1 MLIYNGIIL
10 KLAYYLLF
18 GDLVFC
24 ICEGGFYMFSFIRSR
39 HAKKALAAA
48 MAATM
53 MLTVAGCAKKEQ
65 QAGPQATLVK
75 TMKVITRTT
84 PIVYD
89 YTGFVEATQ
98 EMNLAPQVTGQI
110 IAKNFK
116 GGDTVQAGQV
126 LYEIDPRTY
135 RANLL
140 SAEGNLASARAALAN
155 AEMDAERY
163 TKLYEQNAVSK
174 QMLDNAVTARDQARA
189 SVTAL
194 EGLLLNAQIN
204 MEETKVTAPFTGRT
218 DTSSVEVGNY
228 VEAGKTTLTKIS
240 NTDPV
245 FVKFSISEPE
255 YLTLAAANTGGG
267 ASLDNLTAV
276 LANGETYDVKGQVTE
291 VNRGISDNTGTLTIK
306 ATFQNPNK
314 KLLPGMFAHIQA
326 TGGVRDNALLIPQR
340 SVAELMYKKF
350 VYIVGND
357 NKVTMK
363 EIKLGQTVGRL
374 VMVNSG
380 LTGEETLVVE
390 GVGKMR
396 QGALVAPQPMTEA
409 DLNTEATK

>member
-1 MLIYNGIIL
+1 
-10 KLAYYLLF
+10 
-18 GDLVFC
+18 
-24 ICEGGFYMFSFIRSR
+24 MFSFIRSR

-84 PIVYD
+84 PVVYD

-110 IAKNFK
+110 IGKYFK

-135 RANLL
+135 KANLL
-140 SAEGNLASARAALAN
+140 SAEGNLASARASLAN

-189 SVTAL
+189 SVKAL
-194 EGLLLNAQIN
+194 EGVLLNAQIN

-218 DTSSVEVGNY
+218 DTSALEVGNY
-228 VEAGKTTLTKIS
+228 VAAGQTTLTKIS

-245 FVKFSISEPE
+245 FVKFSIAEPE
-255 YLTLAAANTGGG
+255 YLTLAATTTAGG

-276 LANGETYDVKGQVTE
+276 LANGETYDLKGQVSE
-291 VNRGISDNTGTLTIK
+291 VNRGINDNTGTLTIK

-326 TGGVRDNALLIPQR
+326 TGGVIENALLIPQR

-363 EIKLGQTVGRL
+363 EIKLGQNVGRL
-374 VMVNSG
+374 VVVNSG

-409 DLNTEATK
+409 DLNTEVKK

>member
-1 MLIYNGIIL
+1 
-10 KLAYYLLF
+10 
-18 GDLVFC
+18 
-24 ICEGGFYMFSFIRSR
+24 MFSFIRSR

-48 MAATM
+48 VAATFI
-53 MLTVAGCAKKEQ
+53 LSVAGCAKKEQ
-65 QAGPQATLVK
+65 QAGPQATLVR

-110 IAKNFK
+110 VGKYFK

-135 RANLL
+135 KANLL

-189 SVTAL
+189 SVKAL

-218 DTSSVEVGNY
+218 DTSSLEVGNY
-228 VEAGKTTLTKIS
+228 VAAGQSVLTKIS

-245 FVKFSISEPE
+245 FVKFSIAEPE
-255 YLTLAAANTGGG
+255 YLTLAAASDGNG
-267 ASLDNLTAV
+267 AALDNLSAV
-276 LANGETYDVKGQVTE
+276 LANGETYGLKGKVAE

-306 ATFQNPNK
+306 ATFQNPK
-314 KLLPGMFAHIQA
+314 KELLPGMFAHIQA
-326 TGGVRDNALLIPQR
+326 TGGVRENALLIPQR
-340 SVAELMYKKF
+340 SVTELMYKNF
-350 VYIVGND
+350 VYVVGAD
-357 NKVTMK
+357 NKVIMK
-363 EIKLGQTVGRL
+363 EIKLGQKVGRL
-374 VMVNSG
+374 IMVNGG

-396 QGALVAPQPMTEA
+396 QGALVDPQPMTEA
-409 DLNTEATK
+409 DLNTVEEK

>member
-1 MLIYNGIIL
+1 
-10 KLAYYLLF
+10 
-18 GDLVFC
+18 
-24 ICEGGFYMFSFIRSR
+24 MFSFIRSR

-53 MLTVAGCAKKEQ
+53 ILTVAGCAKKEQ

-98 EMNLAPQVTGQI
+98 EMTLSPQVTGQI
-110 IAKNFK
+110 VGKYFK
-116 GGDTVQAGQV
+116 GGDTVQEGQV
-126 LYEIDPRTY
+126 LYKIDPRTY
-135 RANLL
+135 QANLL
-140 SAEGNLASARAALAN
+140 SAEGNLASARANLAN

-174 QMLDNAVTARDQARA
+174 QMMDNAVTARDQARA
-189 SVTAL
+189 SVKAM

-204 MEETKVTAPFTGRT
+204 MEETNVVAPFTGRT
-218 DTSSVEVGNY
+218 DTSSLEVGNY
-228 VEAGKTTLTKIS
+228 VVAGQGTLTKIS

-245 FVKFSISEPE
+245 FVKFSIAEPE
-255 YLTLAAANTGGG
+255 YLTLAATTTEGG

-276 LANGETYDVKGQVTE
+276 LANGETYDLKGQVSE

-306 ATFQNPNK
+306 ATFQNPTK

-326 TGGVRDNALLIPQR
+326 TAGVRENALLIPQR
-340 SVAELMYKKF
+340 SVTEMMYKNF
-350 VYIVGND
+350 VYVVGED
-357 NKVTMK
+357 NKVIMK
-363 EIKLGQTVGRL
+363 EVTVGQNVGRL

-380 LTGEETLVVE
+380 LNGEETLVVE

-396 QGALVAPQPMTEA
+396 QGVLVAPQPMTEA
-409 DLNTEATK
+409 DLNTQETK

>member
-1 MLIYNGIIL
+1 
-10 KLAYYLLF
+10 
-18 GDLVFC
+18 
-24 ICEGGFYMFSFIRSR
+24 MFSFIRSR
-39 HAKKALAAA
+39 HAKKALVAA
-48 MAATM
+48 MAATFI
-53 MLTVAGCAKKEQ
+53 LSVAGCAKKEQ
-65 QAGPQATLVK
+65 QAGPQATLVR

-110 IAKNFK
+110 VGKYFK

-135 RANLL
+135 KANLL

-189 SVTAL
+189 SVKAL

-245 FVKFSISEPE
+245 FVKFSIAEPE
-255 YLTLAAANTGGG
+255 YLTLAAASDGNG
-267 ASLDNLTAV
+267 AALDNLSAV
-276 LANGETYDVKGQVTE
+276 LANGETYGLKGKVAE

-306 ATFQNPNK
+306 ATFQNPK
-314 KLLPGMFAHIQA
+314 KELLPGMFAHIQA
-326 TGGVRDNALLIPQR
+326 TGGVRENALLIPQR
-340 SVAELMYKKF
+340 SVTELMYKNF
-350 VYIVGND
+350 VYVVGAD
-357 NKVTMK
+357 NKVIMK
-363 EIKLGQTVGRL
+363 EIKLGQKVGRL
-374 VMVNSG
+374 IMVNGG

-396 QGALVAPQPMTEA
+396 QGALVDPQPMTEA
-409 DLNTEATK
+409 DLNTVEEK

>member
-1 MLIYNGIIL
+1 
-10 KLAYYLLF
+10 
-18 GDLVFC
+18 
-24 ICEGGFYMFSFIRSR
+24 MFSFIRSR

-53 MLTVAGCAKKEQ
+53 ILTVAGCAKKEQ

-75 TMKVITRTT
+75 TMKVIKRDT

-110 IAKNFK
+110 IGKYFK

-135 RANLL
+135 KANLL
-140 SAEGNLASARAALAN
+140 SAEGNLASARASLAN

-174 QMLDNAVTARDQARA
+174 QMMDNAVMMRDQARA
-189 SVTAL
+189 SVKAM

-218 DTSSVEVGNY
+218 DTSSLEVGNY
-228 VEAGKTTLTKIS
+228 VEAGKGTLTKIS

-245 FVKFSISEPE
+245 FVKFSIAEPE
-255 YLTLAAANTGGG
+255 YLTLAATTSEGG

-306 ATFQNPNK
+306 ATFKNPNK

-326 TGGVRDNALLIPQR
+326 TGGVYDDAILVPQR
-340 SVAELMYKKF
+340 SVAQLMYKNF
-350 VYIVGND
+350 VYIVGED

-363 EIKLGQTVGRL
+363 EISLGQNVGRL
-374 VMVNSG
+374 VVVTNG
-380 LTGEETLVVE
+380 LKGDETLVVE

-396 QGALVAPQPMTEA
+396 QGALVAPQPITEA
-409 DLNTEATK
+409 DLNTVEAK

>member
-1 MLIYNGIIL
+1 
-10 KLAYYLLF
+10 
-18 GDLVFC
+18 
-24 ICEGGFYMFSFIRSR
+24 MFSFIRSR

-98 EMNLAPQVTGQI
+98 EMNLSPQVTGQI
-110 IAKNFK
+110 VGKYFK

-255 YLTLAAANTGGG
+255 YLTLAATNTGGG

-276 LANGETYDVKGQVTE
+276 LANGETYDLKGQVTE

>member
-1 MLIYNGIIL
+1 
-10 KLAYYLLF
+10 
-18 GDLVFC
+18 
-24 ICEGGFYMFSFIRSR
+24 MFSFIRSR

-48 MAATM
+48 MAVTM
-53 MLTVAGCAKKEQ
+53 VMAVTGCAKKQQ

-84 PIVYD
+84 PVVYD

-255 YLTLAAANTGGG
+255 YLTLAAVSDGNG
-267 ASLDNLTAV
+267 AALDNLTAV

-326 TGGVRDNALLIPQR
+326 TGGVRDNARLIPQR

>member
-1 MLIYNGIIL
+1 
-10 KLAYYLLF
+10 
-18 GDLVFC
+18 
-24 ICEGGFYMFSFIRSR
+24 
-39 HAKKALAAA
+39 
-48 MAATM
+48 
-53 MLTVAGCAKKEQ
+53 
-65 QAGPQATLVK
+65 
-75 TMKVITRTT
+75 
-84 PIVYD
+84 
-89 YTGFVEATQ
+89 GFVEATQ

-110 IAKNFK
+110 VGKYFK

-135 RANLL
+135 KANLL

-189 SVTAL
+189 SVKAL

-218 DTSSVEVGNY
+218 DTSSLEVGNY
-228 VEAGKTTLTKIS
+228 VAAGQSVLTKIS

-245 FVKFSISEPE
+245 FVKFSIAEPE
-255 YLTLAAANTGGG
+255 YLTLAAASDGNG
-267 ASLDNLTAV
+267 AALDNLSAV
-276 LANGETYDVKGQVTE
+276 LANGETYGLKGKVAE

-306 ATFQNPNK
+306 ATFQNPK
-314 KLLPGMFAHIQA
+314 KELLPGMFAHIQA
-326 TGGVRDNALLIPQR
+326 TGGVRENALLIPQR
-340 SVAELMYKKF
+340 SVTELMYKNF
-350 VYIVGND
+350 VYVVGAD
-357 NKVTMK
+357 NKVIMK
-363 EIKLGQTVGRL
+363 EIKLGQKVGRL
-374 VMVNSG
+374 IMVNGG

-396 QGALVAPQPMTEA
+396 QGALVDPQPMTEA
-409 DLNTEATK
+409 DLNTVEEK

>member
-1 MLIYNGIIL
+1 
-10 KLAYYLLF
+10 
-18 GDLVFC
+18 
-24 ICEGGFYMFSFIRSR
+24 MFSFIRSR

-48 MAATM
+48 MAATFI
-53 MLTVAGCAKKEQ
+53 LSVAGCAKKEQ
-65 QAGPQATLVK
+65 QAAPQATLVR

-110 IAKNFK
+110 VGKYFK

-135 RANLL
+135 KASLL
-140 SAEGNLASARAALAN
+140 SAEGNLASARASLAN

-174 QMLDNAVTARDQARA
+174 QMMDNAVMMRDQARA
-189 SVTAL
+189 SVKAM

-218 DTSSVEVGNY
+218 DTSSLEVGNY
-228 VEAGKTTLTKIS
+228 VAAGQSVLTKIS

-245 FVKFSISEPE
+245 FIKFSIAEPE
-255 YLTLAAANTGGG
+255 YLTLAAASDGNG
-267 ASLDNLTAV
+267 AALDNLSAV
-276 LANGETYDVKGQVTE
+276 LANGETYGLKGKVAE

-306 ATFQNPNK
+306 ATFQNPK
-314 KLLPGMFAHIQA
+314 KELLPGMFAHIQA
-326 TGGVRDNALLIPQR
+326 TGGVRENALLIPQR
-340 SVAELMYKKF
+340 SVTELMYKNF
-350 VYIVGND
+350 VYVVGAD
-357 NKVTMK
+357 NKVIMK
-363 EIKLGQTVGRL
+363 EIKLGQKVGRL
-374 VMVNSG
+374 IMVNGG

-396 QGALVAPQPMTEA
+396 QGALVDPQPMTEA
-409 DLNTEATK
+409 DLNTVEEK

>member
-1 MLIYNGIIL
+1 
-10 KLAYYLLF
+10 
-18 GDLVFC
+18 
-24 ICEGGFYMFSFIRSR
+24 MFSFIRSR

-48 MAATM
+48 MAATFI
-53 MLTVAGCAKKEQ
+53 LSVAGCAKKEQ
-65 QAGPQATLVK
+65 QAAPQATLVR

-110 IAKNFK
+110 VGKYFK

-135 RANLL
+135 KANLL

-174 QMLDNAVTARDQARA
+174 QMLDNAVMMRDQARA
-189 SVTAL
+189 SVKAL

-218 DTSSVEVGNY
+218 DTSSLEVGNY
-228 VEAGKTTLTKIS
+228 VAAGQSVLTKIS

-245 FVKFSISEPE
+245 FVKFSIAEPE
-255 YLTLAAANTGGG
+255 YLTLAAASDGNG
-267 ASLDNLTAV
+267 AALDNLSAV
-276 LANGETYDVKGQVTE
+276 LANGETYGLKGKVAE

-306 ATFQNPNK
+306 ATFQNPK
-314 KLLPGMFAHIQA
+314 KELLPGMFAHIQA
-326 TGGVRDNALLIPQR
+326 TGGVRENALLIPQR
-340 SVAELMYKKF
+340 SVTELMYKNF
-350 VYIVGND
+350 VYVVGAD
-357 NKVTMK
+357 NKVIMK
-363 EIKLGQTVGRL
+363 EIKLGQKVGRL
-374 VMVNSG
+374 IMVNGG

-396 QGALVAPQPMTEA
+396 QGALVDPQPMTEA
-409 DLNTEATK
+409 DLNTVEEK

>member
-1 MLIYNGIIL
+1 
-10 KLAYYLLF
+10 
-18 GDLVFC
+18 
-24 ICEGGFYMFSFIRSR
+24 MFSLIRSR

-48 MAATM
+48 MAVTM
-53 MLTVAGCAKKEQ
+53 VMAVTGCAKKEQ

-84 PIVYD
+84 PVVYD

-110 IAKNFK
+110 VAKNFK

-267 ASLDNLTAV
+267 AALDNLTAV

-357 NKVTMK
+357 NKVIMK

>member
-1 MLIYNGIIL
+1 
-10 KLAYYLLF
+10 
-18 GDLVFC
+18 
-24 ICEGGFYMFSFIRSR
+24 MFSFIRSR

-48 MAATM
+48 MAATFI
-53 MLTVAGCAKKEQ
+53 LSVAGCAKKEQ
-65 QAGPQATLVK
+65 QAGPQATLVR

-110 IAKNFK
+110 VGKYFK

-135 RANLL
+135 KASLL
-140 SAEGNLASARAALAN
+140 SAEGNLASARASLAN

-174 QMLDNAVTARDQARA
+174 QMMDNAVMMRDQARA
-189 SVTAL
+189 SVKAM

-245 FVKFSISEPE
+245 FVKFSIAEPE
-255 YLTLAAANTGGG
+255 YLTLAAASDGNG
-267 ASLDNLTAV
+267 AALDNLSAV
-276 LANGETYDVKGQVTE
+276 LANGETYGLKGQVAE

-306 ATFQNPNK
+306 ATFQNPK
-314 KLLPGMFAHIQA
+314 KELLPGMFAHIQA
-326 TGGVRDNALLIPQR
+326 TGGVRENALLIPQR
-340 SVAELMYKKF
+340 SVTELMYKNF
-350 VYIVGND
+350 VYVVGAD
-357 NKVTMK
+357 NKVIMK
-363 EIKLGQTVGRL
+363 EIKLGQKVGRL
-374 VMVNSG
+374 IMVNGG

-409 DLNTEATK
+409 DLNTVEEK

>member
-1 MLIYNGIIL
+1 
-10 KLAYYLLF
+10 
-18 GDLVFC
+18 
-24 ICEGGFYMFSFIRSR
+24 MFSFIRSR

-53 MLTVAGCAKKEQ
+53 ILTVAGCAKKEQ

-98 EMNLAPQVTGQI
+98 EMTLSPQVTGQI
-110 IAKNFK
+110 VGKYFK
-116 GGDTVQAGQV
+116 GGDTVQEGQV
-126 LYEIDPRTY
+126 LYKIDPRTY
-135 RANLL
+135 QANLL
-140 SAEGNLASARAALAN
+140 SAEGNLASARANLAN

-174 QMLDNAVTARDQARA
+174 QMMDNAVTARDQARA
-189 SVTAL
+189 SVKAM

-204 MEETKVTAPFTGRT
+204 MEETNVVAPFTGRT
-218 DTSSVEVGNY
+218 DTSSLEVGNY
-228 VEAGKTTLTKIS
+228 VVAGQGTLTKIS

-245 FVKFSISEPE
+245 FVKFSIAEPE
-255 YLTLAAANTGGG
+255 YLTLAATTIEGG

-276 LANGETYDVKGQVTE
+276 LANGETYDLKGQVSE

-306 ATFQNPNK
+306 ATFQNPTK

-326 TGGVRDNALLIPQR
+326 TAGVRENALLIPQR
-340 SVAELMYKKF
+340 SVTEMMYKNF
-350 VYIVGND
+350 VYVVGED
-357 NKVTMK
+357 NKVIMK
-363 EIKLGQTVGRL
+363 EVTVGQNVGRL

-380 LTGEETLVVE
+380 LNGEETLVVE

-396 QGALVAPQPMTEA
+396 QGVLVAPQPMTEA
-409 DLNTEATK
+409 DLNTQETK

>member
-1 MLIYNGIIL
+1 
-10 KLAYYLLF
+10 
-18 GDLVFC
+18 
-24 ICEGGFYMFSFIRSR
+24 MFSFIRSR

-48 MAATM
+48 MAATFI
-53 MLTVAGCAKKEQ
+53 LSVAGCAKKEQ
-65 QAGPQATLVK
+65 QAGPQATLVR

-110 IAKNFK
+110 VGKYFK

-135 RANLL
+135 KANLL

-189 SVTAL
+189 SVKAL

-218 DTSSVEVGNY
+218 DTSSLEVGNY
-228 VEAGKTTLTKIS
+228 VAAGQSVLTKIS

-245 FVKFSISEPE
+245 FVKFSIAEPE
-255 YLTLAAANTGGG
+255 YLTLAAASDGNG
-267 ASLDNLTAV
+267 AALDNLSAV
-276 LANGETYDVKGQVTE
+276 LANGETYDLKGKVAE

-306 ATFQNPNK
+306 ATFQNPK
-314 KLLPGMFAHIQA
+314 KELLPGMFAHIQA
-326 TGGVRDNALLIPQR
+326 TGGVRENALLIPQR
-340 SVAELMYKKF
+340 SVTELMYKNF
-350 VYIVGND
+350 VYVVGAD
-357 NKVTMK
+357 NKVIMK
-363 EIKLGQTVGRL
+363 EIKLGQKVGRL
-374 VMVNSG
+374 IMVNGG

-396 QGALVAPQPMTEA
+396 QGALVDPQPMTEA
-409 DLNTEATK
+409 DLNTVEEK

>member
-1 MLIYNGIIL
+1 
-10 KLAYYLLF
+10 
-18 GDLVFC
+18 
-24 ICEGGFYMFSFIRSR
+24 MFSFIRSR

-53 MLTVAGCAKKEQ
+53 VLTVAGCAKKEQ

-140 SAEGNLASARAALAN
+140 SAEGNLASARANLAN
-155 AEMDAERY
+155 AEMNAERY

-174 QMLDNAVTARDQARA
+174 QMLDNAVTARDQALA

-218 DTSSVEVGNY
+218 DTASVEVGNY

-255 YLTLAAANTGGG
+255 YLTLAATTTGG
-267 ASLDNLTAV
+267 
-276 LANGETYDVKGQVTE
+276 
-291 VNRGISDNTGTLTIK
+291 
-306 ATFQNPNK
+306 
-314 KLLPGMFAHIQA
+314 
-326 TGGVRDNALLIPQR
+326 
-340 SVAELMYKKF
+340 
-350 VYIVGND
+350 
-357 NKVTMK
+357 
-363 EIKLGQTVGRL
+363 
-374 VMVNSG
+374 
-380 LTGEETLVVE
+380 
-390 GVGKMR
+390 
-396 QGALVAPQPMTEA
+396 
-409 DLNTEATK
+409 

>member
-1 MLIYNGIIL
+1 
-10 KLAYYLLF
+10 
-18 GDLVFC
+18 
-24 ICEGGFYMFSFIRSR
+24 MFSFIRSR

-48 MAATM
+48 MAATFI
-53 MLTVAGCAKKEQ
+53 LSVAGCAKKEQ
-65 QAGPQATLVK
+65 QAGPQATLVR

-110 IAKNFK
+110 VGKYFK

-135 RANLL
+135 KANLL

-189 SVTAL
+189 SVKAL

-218 DTSSVEVGNY
+218 DTSSLEVGNY
-228 VEAGKTTLTKIS
+228 VAAGQSVLTKIS

-245 FVKFSISEPE
+245 FVKFSIAEPE
-255 YLTLAAANTGGG
+255 YLTLAAVSDGNG
-267 ASLDNLTAV
+267 AALDNLSAV
-276 LANGETYDVKGQVTE
+276 LANGETYGLKGKVAE

-306 ATFQNPNK
+306 ATFQNPK
-314 KLLPGMFAHIQA
+314 KELLPGMFAHIQA
-326 TGGVRDNALLIPQR
+326 TGGVRENALLIPQR
-340 SVAELMYKKF
+340 SVTELMYKNF
-350 VYIVGND
+350 VYVVGAD
-357 NKVTMK
+357 NKVIMK
-363 EIKLGQTVGRL
+363 EIKLGQKVGRL
-374 VMVNSG
+374 IMVNGG

-396 QGALVAPQPMTEA
+396 QGALVDPQPMTEA
-409 DLNTEATK
+409 DLNTVEEK

>member
-1 MLIYNGIIL
+1 
-10 KLAYYLLF
+10 
-18 GDLVFC
+18 
-24 ICEGGFYMFSFIRSR
+24 MFSFIRSR

-48 MAATM
+48 MAATFI
-53 MLTVAGCAKKEQ
+53 LSVAGCAKKEQ
-65 QAGPQATLVK
+65 QAGPQATLVR

-110 IAKNFK
+110 VGKYFK

-135 RANLL
+135 KANLL

-189 SVTAL
+189 SVKAL

-218 DTSSVEVGNY
+218 DTSSLEVGNY
-228 VEAGKTTLTKIS
+228 VAAGQSVLTKIS

-245 FVKFSISEPE
+245 FVKFSIAEPE
-255 YLTLAAANTGGG
+255 YLTLAAASDGNG
-267 ASLDNLTAV
+267 AALDNLSAV
-276 LANGETYDVKGQVTE
+276 LANGETYGLKGQVAE

-306 ATFQNPNK
+306 ATFQNPK
-314 KLLPGMFAHIQA
+314 KELLPGMFAHIQA
-326 TGGVRDNALLIPQR
+326 TGGVRENALLIPQR
-340 SVAELMYKKF
+340 SVTELMYKNF
-350 VYIVGND
+350 VYVVGAD
-357 NKVTMK
+357 NKVIMK
-363 EIKLGQTVGRL
+363 EIKLGQKVGRL
-374 VMVNSG
+374 IMVNGG

-409 DLNTEATK
+409 DLNTVEEK

>member
-1 MLIYNGIIL
+1 
-10 KLAYYLLF
+10 
-18 GDLVFC
+18 
-24 ICEGGFYMFSFIRSR
+24 MFSFIRSR

-48 MAATM
+48 MAATFI
-53 MLTVAGCAKKEQ
+53 LSVAGCAKKEQ
-65 QAGPQATLVK
+65 QAGPQATLVR

-110 IAKNFK
+110 VGKYFK

-135 RANLL
+135 KANLL

-189 SVTAL
+189 SVKAL

-218 DTSSVEVGNY
+218 DTSSLEVGNY
-228 VEAGKTTLTKIS
+228 VAAGQSVLTKIS

-245 FVKFSISEPE
+245 FVKFSIAEPE
-255 YLTLAAANTGGG
+255 YLTLAAASDGNG
-267 ASLDNLTAV
+267 AALDNLSAV
-276 LANGETYDVKGQVTE
+276 LANGETYGLKGKVAE

-306 ATFQNPNK
+306 ATFQNPK
-314 KLLPGMFAHIQA
+314 KELLPGMFAHIQA
-326 TGGVRDNALLIPQR
+326 TGGVREDALLIPQR
-340 SVAELMYKKF
+340 SVTELMYKNF
-350 VYIVGND
+350 VYVVGAD
-357 NKVTMK
+357 NKVIMK
-363 EIKLGQTVGRL
+363 EIKLGQKVGRL
-374 VMVNSG
+374 IMVNGG

-396 QGALVAPQPMTEA
+396 QGALVDPQPMTEA
-409 DLNTEATK
+409 DLNTVEEK

>member
-1 MLIYNGIIL
+1 
-10 KLAYYLLF
+10 
-18 GDLVFC
+18 
-24 ICEGGFYMFSFIRSR
+24 MFSFIRSR

-53 MLTVAGCAKKEQ
+53 ILTVAGCAKKEQ

-98 EMNLAPQVTGQI
+98 EMTLSPQVTGQI
-110 IAKNFK
+110 VGKYFK
-116 GGDTVQAGQV
+116 GGDTVQEGQV
-126 LYEIDPRTY
+126 LYKIDPRTY
-135 RANLL
+135 QANLL
-140 SAEGNLASARAALAN
+140 SAEGNLASARANLAN

-174 QMLDNAVTARDQARA
+174 QMMDNAVTARDQARA
-189 SVTAL
+189 SVKAM

-204 MEETKVTAPFTGRT
+204 MEETNVVAPFTGRT
-218 DTSSVEVGNY
+218 DTSSLEVGNY
-228 VEAGKTTLTKIS
+228 VVAGQGTLTKIS

-245 FVKFSISEPE
+245 FVKFSVAEPE
-255 YLTLAAANTGGG
+255 YLTLAATTTEGG

-276 LANGETYDVKGQVTE
+276 LANGETYDLKGQVSE

-306 ATFQNPNK
+306 ATFQNPTK

-326 TGGVRDNALLIPQR
+326 TAGVRENALLIPQR
-340 SVAELMYKKF
+340 SVTEMMYKNF
-350 VYIVGND
+350 VYIVGED
-357 NKVTMK
+357 NKVIMK
-363 EIKLGQTVGRL
+363 EVKIGQNVGRL

-409 DLNTEATK
+409 DLNTVEAK

>member
-1 MLIYNGIIL
+1 
-10 KLAYYLLF
+10 
-18 GDLVFC
+18 
-24 ICEGGFYMFSFIRSR
+24 MFSFIRSR

-48 MAATM
+48 MAATFI
-53 MLTVAGCAKKEQ
+53 LSVAGCAKKEQ
-65 QAGPQATLVK
+65 QAGPQATLVR

-110 IAKNFK
+110 VGKYFK

-135 RANLL
+135 KANLL

-189 SVTAL
+189 SVKAL

-245 FVKFSISEPE
+245 FVKFSIAEPE
-255 YLTLAAANTGGG
+255 YLTLAAVSDGNG
-267 ASLDNLTAV
+267 AALDNLSAV
-276 LANGETYDVKGQVTE
+276 LANGETYGLKGQVTE

-306 ATFQNPNK
+306 ATFQNPK
-314 KLLPGMFAHIQA
+314 KELLPGMFAHIQA
-326 TGGVRDNALLIPQR
+326 TGGVRENALLIPQR
-340 SVAELMYKKF
+340 SVTELMYKNF
-350 VYIVGND
+350 VYVVGAD
-357 NKVTMK
+357 NKVIMK
-363 EIKLGQTVGRL
+363 EIKLGQKVGRL
-374 VMVNSG
+374 IMVNGG

-396 QGALVAPQPMTEA
+396 QGALVDPQPMTEA
-409 DLNTEATK
+409 DLNTVEEK

>member
-1 MLIYNGIIL
+1 
-10 KLAYYLLF
+10 
-18 GDLVFC
+18 
-24 ICEGGFYMFSFIRSR
+24 MFSFIRSR

-48 MAATM
+48 MAATFI
-53 MLTVAGCAKKEQ
+53 LSVAGCAKKEQ
-65 QAGPQATLVK
+65 QAGPQATLVR

-110 IAKNFK
+110 VGKYFK

-135 RANLL
+135 KANLL
-140 SAEGNLASARAALAN
+140 SAEGNLASARATLAN

-174 QMLDNAVTARDQARA
+174 QMMDNAVMMRDQARA
-189 SVTAL
+189 SVKAM

-218 DTSSVEVGNY
+218 DTSSVEVGNF

-245 FVKFSISEPE
+245 FVKFSIAEPE
-255 YLTLAAANTGGG
+255 YLTLAAASDGNG
-267 ASLDNLTAV
+267 AALDNLSAV
-276 LANGETYDVKGQVTE
+276 LANGETYGLKGKVAE

-306 ATFQNPNK
+306 ATFQNPK
-314 KLLPGMFAHIQA
+314 KELLPGMFAHIQA

-340 SVAELMYKKF
+340 SVTELMYKNF
-350 VYIVGND
+350 VYVVGND

-363 EIKLGQTVGRL
+363 EIKLGQKVGRL
-374 VMVNSG
+374 IMVNGG

-396 QGALVAPQPMTEA
+396 QGALVTPQPMTEA
-409 DLNTEATK
+409 DLNTVEAK

>member
-1 MLIYNGIIL
+1 
-10 KLAYYLLF
+10 
-18 GDLVFC
+18 
-24 ICEGGFYMFSFIRSR
+24 MFSFIRSR

-53 MLTVAGCAKKEQ
+53 VMAVAGCAKKEQ

-84 PIVYD
+84 PVVYD

-110 IAKNFK
+110 IGKYFK
-116 GGDTVQAGQV
+116 GGETVQAGQV

-135 RANLL
+135 KANLL
-140 SAEGNLASARAALAN
+140 SAEGNLASARATLAN

-189 SVTAL
+189 SVKAL
-194 EGLLLNAQIN
+194 EGVLLNAQIN

-218 DTSSVEVGNY
+218 DTSSLEVGNY
-228 VEAGKTTLTKIS
+228 VESGKTTLTKIS

-245 FVKFSISEPE
+245 FVKFSIAEPE
-255 YLTLAAANTGGG
+255 YLTLAGTTTEGG

-276 LANGETYDVKGQVTE
+276 LANGETYGLKGQVSE
-291 VNRGISDNTGTLTIK
+291 VNRGINDNTGTLTIK

-326 TGGVRDNALLIPQR
+326 TGGVIENALLVPQR

-374 VMVNSG
+374 VVVTNG
-380 LTGEETLVVE
+380 LTGEENLVVE

-396 QGALVAPQPMTEA
+396 QGALVNPQPMTEA

>member
-1 MLIYNGIIL
+1 
-10 KLAYYLLF
+10 
-18 GDLVFC
+18 
-24 ICEGGFYMFSFIRSR
+24 MFSFIRSR

-53 MLTVAGCAKKEQ
+53 IATVAGCAKKEQ

-255 YLTLAAANTGGG
+255 YLTLAGTTTGGG
-267 ASLDNLTAV
+267 AALDNLTAV

>member
-1 MLIYNGIIL
+1 
-10 KLAYYLLF
+10 
-18 GDLVFC
+18 
-24 ICEGGFYMFSFIRSR
+24 MFSFIRSR

-48 MAATM
+48 MAATFI
-53 MLTVAGCAKKEQ
+53 LSVAGCAKKEQ
-65 QAGPQATLVK
+65 QAGPQATLVR

-110 IAKNFK
+110 VGKYFK

-135 RANLL
+135 KANLL
-140 SAEGNLASARAALAN
+140 SAEGNLASARATLAN

-174 QMLDNAVTARDQARA
+174 QMMDNAVMMRDQARA
-189 SVTAL
+189 SVKAM

-218 DTSSVEVGNY
+218 DTSSLEVGNY
-228 VEAGKTTLTKIS
+228 VAAGQSVLTKIS

-245 FVKFSISEPE
+245 FVKFSIAEPE
-255 YLTLAAANTGGG
+255 YLTLAAASDGNG
-267 ASLDNLTAV
+267 AALDNLSAV
-276 LANGETYDVKGQVTE
+276 LANGETYGLKGKVAE

-306 ATFQNPNK
+306 ATFQNPK
-314 KLLPGMFAHIQA
+314 KELLPGMFAHIQA
-326 TGGVRDNALLIPQR
+326 TGGVRENALLIPQR
-340 SVAELMYKKF
+340 SVTELMYKNF
-350 VYIVGND
+350 VYVVGAD
-357 NKVTMK
+357 NKVIMK
-363 EIKLGQTVGRL
+363 EIKLGQKVGRL
-374 VMVNSG
+374 IMVNGG

-396 QGALVAPQPMTEA
+396 QGALVDPQPMTEA
-409 DLNTEATK
+409 DLNTVEEK

>member
-1 MLIYNGIIL
+1 MI
-10 KLAYYLLF
+10 
-18 GDLVFC
+18 
-24 ICEGGFYMFSFIRSR
+24 
-39 HAKKALAAA
+39 
-48 MAATM
+48 
-53 MLTVAGCAKKEQ
+53 LTVAGCAKKEQ

-98 EMNLAPQVTGQI
+98 EMTLSPQVTGQI
-110 IAKNFK
+110 VGKYFK
-116 GGDTVQAGQV
+116 GGDTVQEGQV
-126 LYEIDPRTY
+126 LYKIDPRTY
-135 RANLL
+135 QANLL
-140 SAEGNLASARAALAN
+140 SAEGNLASARANLAN

-174 QMLDNAVTARDQARA
+174 QMMDNAVTARDQARA
-189 SVTAL
+189 SVKAM

-204 MEETKVTAPFTGRT
+204 MEETNVVAPFTGRT
-218 DTSSVEVGNY
+218 DTSSLEVGNY
-228 VEAGKTTLTKIS
+228 VVAGQGTLTKIS

-245 FVKFSISEPE
+245 FVKFSIAEPE
-255 YLTLAAANTGGG
+255 YLTLAATTTEGG

-276 LANGETYDVKGQVTE
+276 LANGETYDLKGQVSE

-306 ATFQNPNK
+306 ATFQNPTK

-326 TGGVRDNALLIPQR
+326 TAGVRENALLIPQR
-340 SVAELMYKKF
+340 SVTEMMYKNF
-350 VYIVGND
+350 VYVVGED
-357 NKVTMK
+357 NKVIMK
-363 EIKLGQTVGRL
+363 EVTVGQNVGRL

-380 LTGEETLVVE
+380 LNGEETLVVE

-396 QGALVAPQPMTEA
+396 QGVLVAPQPMTEA
-409 DLNTEATK
+409 DLNTQETK

>member
-1 MLIYNGIIL
+1 
-10 KLAYYLLF
+10 
-18 GDLVFC
+18 
-24 ICEGGFYMFSFIRSR
+24 MFSFIRSR

-48 MAATM
+48 MAATFI
-53 MLTVAGCAKKEQ
+53 LSVAGCAKKEQ
-65 QAGPQATLVK
+65 QAGPQATLVR
-75 TMKVITRTT
+75 TMKVIKRDT

-110 IAKNFK
+110 VGKYFK

-135 RANLL
+135 KASLL
-140 SAEGNLASARAALAN
+140 SAEGNLASARASLAN

-174 QMLDNAVTARDQARA
+174 QMMDNAVMMRDQARA
-189 SVTAL
+189 SVKAM

-255 YLTLAAANTGGG
+255 YLTLAAANTGNG
-267 ASLDNLTAV
+267 AALDNLTAV

-306 ATFQNPNK
+306 ATFQNPDK

-340 SVAELMYKKF
+340 SVTELMYKNF
-350 VYIVGND
+350 VYVVGND

-363 EIKLGQTVGRL
+363 EIKLGQKVGRL
-374 VMVNSG
+374 IMVNGG

>member
-1 MLIYNGIIL
+1 M
-10 KLAYYLLF
+10 
-18 GDLVFC
+18 V
-24 ICEGGFYMFSFIRSR
+24 
-39 HAKKALAAA
+39 
-48 MAATM
+48 
-53 MLTVAGCAKKEQ
+53 LTVAGCAKKEQ

-218 DTSSVEVGNY
+218 DTASVEVGNY

-357 NKVTMK
+357 NKVIMK

-396 QGALVAPQPMTEA
+396 QGALVNPQAMTEA
-409 DLNTEATK
+409 DLNTDANK

>member
-1 MLIYNGIIL
+1 
-10 KLAYYLLF
+10 
-18 GDLVFC
+18 
-24 ICEGGFYMFSFIRSR
+24 MFSLIRSR

-48 MAATM
+48 MAVTM
-53 MLTVAGCAKKEQ
+53 VMAVTGCAKKQQ

-255 YLTLAAANTGGG
+255 YLTLAASNTSGG
-267 ASLDNLTAV
+267 AALDNLTAV

-357 NKVTMK
+357 NKVIMK

>member
-1 MLIYNGIIL
+1 
-10 KLAYYLLF
+10 
-18 GDLVFC
+18 
-24 ICEGGFYMFSFIRSR
+24 MFSLIRSR

-48 MAATM
+48 MAVTM
-53 MLTVAGCAKKEQ
+53 VMAVTGCAKKEQ

-267 ASLDNLTAV
+267 AALDNLTAV

-357 NKVTMK
+357 NKVIMK

>member
-1 MLIYNGIIL
+1 
-10 KLAYYLLF
+10 
-18 GDLVFC
+18 
-24 ICEGGFYMFSFIRSR
+24 MFSFIRSR

-255 YLTLAAANTGGG
+255 YLTLAATTTGGG

>member
-1 MLIYNGIIL
+1 
-10 KLAYYLLF
+10 
-18 GDLVFC
+18 
-24 ICEGGFYMFSFIRSR
+24 MFSFIRSR

-48 MAATM
+48 MAATFI
-53 MLTVAGCAKKEQ
+53 LSVAGCAKKEQ
-65 QAGPQATLVK
+65 QAGPQATLVR

-110 IAKNFK
+110 VGKYFK

-135 RANLL
+135 KASLL
-140 SAEGNLASARAALAN
+140 SAEGNLASARASLAN

-174 QMLDNAVTARDQARA
+174 QMMDNAVMMRDQARA
-189 SVTAL
+189 SVKAM

-245 FVKFSISEPE
+245 FVKFSIAEPE
-255 YLTLAAANTGGG
+255 YLTLAAVSDGNG
-267 ASLDNLTAV
+267 AALDNLSAV
-276 LANGETYDVKGQVTE
+276 LANGETYGLKGKVAE

-306 ATFQNPNK
+306 ATFQNPK
-314 KLLPGMFAHIQA
+314 KELLPGMFAHIQA
-326 TGGVRDNALLIPQR
+326 TGGVRENALLIPQR
-340 SVAELMYKKF
+340 SVTELMYKNF
-350 VYIVGND
+350 VYVVGAD
-357 NKVTMK
+357 NKVIMK
-363 EIKLGQTVGRL
+363 EIKLGQKVGRL
-374 VMVNSG
+374 IMVNGG

-396 QGALVAPQPMTEA
+396 QGALVDPQPMTEA
-409 DLNTEATK
+409 DLNTVEEK